1 MVKNMLT
8 IYILEDD
15 FLQQSRLEQAIA
27 TTIDNSD
34 IHYKQLEIFG
44 KPQQLLEAIKET
56 GDHNLF
62 FLDIEIKGEEKKGM
76 EIAKEIRQRDA
87 HAVIVFVTTHSEF
100 MPLTYKYRVSAL
112 DFIDKGLSDMDFQEA
127 VASVLDHAY
136 HNISTTVS
144 EDAFV
149 YKTEHSHIQVPFS
162 DILYFETAP
171 TVHKVLLT
179 TKNGSME
186 FYGKVSEIAKMDDRL
201 YQRHRAYVVN
211 PANIIELDR
220 KTNTI
225 YFENDESCFVSRMKL
240 KGLIARIEK

>member
-1 MVKNMLT
+1 MLS

-15 FLQQSRLEQAIA
+15 FMQQSRLEQAIA
-27 TTIDNSD
+27 QTVETSVVR
-34 IHYKQLEIFG
+34 YKSLEVFG
-44 KPQQLLEAIKET
+44 KPHQLLEAIKET

-76 EIAKEIRQRDA
+76 EIAQEIRQRDA

-100 MPLTYKYRVSAL
+100 IPLTYKYRVSAL
-112 DFIDKGLSDMDFQEA
+112 DFIDKGLSDADFQEA
-127 VASVLDHAY
+127 VASVLEHAY
-136 HNISTTVS
+136 HNVSTTVS

-179 TKNGSME
+179 TKNGTME
-186 FYGKVSEIAKMDDRL
+186 FYGKVSEIAKSDDRL
-201 YQRHRAYVVN
+201 YQSHRAYVVN
-211 PANIIELDR
+211 LANIIELDR
-220 KTNTI
+220 KANMVF
-225 YFENDESCFVSRMKL
+225 FENDESCFVSRMKL
-240 KGLIARIEK
+240 KGLIERMEK

>member
-1 MVKNMLT
+1 MLT

-27 TTIDNSD
+27 QTIATGPVR
-34 IHYKQLEIFG
+34 YKSLEVFG
-44 KPQQLLEAIKET
+44 KPQQLLDAIKEK

-112 DFIDKGLSDMDFQEA
+112 DFIDKGLSDADFQEA

-136 HNISTTVS
+136 RNISTTVS

-179 TKNGSME
+179 TKNGTME
-186 FYGKVSEIAKMDDRL
+186 FYGKVSEIAKSDDRL
-201 YQRHRAYVVN
+201 YQSHRAYVVN

-220 KTNTI
+220 KANMVF
-225 YFENDESCFVSRMKL
+225 FENDESCFVSRMKL
-240 KGLIARIEK
+240 KGLIERMEK

>member
-1 MVKNMLT
+1 MLT

-27 TTIDNSD
+27 QTIATGPVR
-34 IHYKQLEIFG
+34 YKSLEVFG
-44 KPQQLLEAIKET
+44 KPQQLLDAIKET

-112 DFIDKGLSDMDFQEA
+112 DFIDKGLSDADFQEA

-136 HNISTTVS
+136 RNISTTVR

-179 TKNGSME
+179 TKNGTME
-186 FYGKVSEIAKMDDRL
+186 FYGKVSEIAKSDDRL
-201 YQRHRAYVVN
+201 YQSHRAYVVN

-220 KTNTI
+220 KANMVL
-225 YFENDESCFVSRMKL
+225 FENDESCFVSRMKL
-240 KGLIARIEK
+240 KGLIERMEK